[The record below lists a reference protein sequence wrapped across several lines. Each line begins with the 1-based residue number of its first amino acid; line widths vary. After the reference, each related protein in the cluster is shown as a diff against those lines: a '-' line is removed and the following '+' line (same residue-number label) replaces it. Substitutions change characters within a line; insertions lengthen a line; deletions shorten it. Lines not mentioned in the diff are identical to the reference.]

1 MRMRLSTKP
10 FCYLLL
16 VGLACTVLPVTEVQA
31 KPPKDQHQIRES
43 KNKKQEQHV
52 LTAVEAAA
60 KARARH
66 GGKVLKVSPQGKAY
80 RVKLLT
86 DSGRVLTVTVRD

>member
-1 MRMRLSTKP
+1 MRLRLSPKA

-16 VGLACTVLPVTEVQA
+16 VGQVCTVLPVAEVQA
-31 KPPKDQHQIRES
+31 KPPEEQHQAREN
-43 KNKKQEQHV
+43 KNRKQEQHV
-52 LTAVEAAA
+52 LTASEAAA

-66 GGKVLKVSPQGKAY
+66 GGKVLKVSPKAGGY

-86 DSGRVLTVTVRD
+86 DSGRVLTVTIKD